1 MFRDFR
7 NRAEFYVV
15 YIAEAH
21 PVDGWQMAS
30 NEAEGIRILQAVSFA
45 ERLAAARRC
54 ADALGL
60 SIPTLVDEMDDAA
73 MRGFSAWPE
82 RIYIIDASGKVH
94 YRGGQGP
101 FDFKPDEA
109 RSVLSTLFE
118 GQVPDTPSA

>member
-1 MFRDFR
+1 MHQEFRD
-7 NRAEFYVV
+7 RADFYVV

-21 PVDGWQMAS
+21 PVDGWQLPA
-30 NEAEGIRILQAVSFA
+30 NEAEGILIRQPLAFP

-60 SIPTLVDEMDDAA
+60 SIPMLVDGMDDAA
-73 MRGFSAWPE
+73 MRAFAAWPE
-82 RIYIIDASGKVH
+82 RIYIVGTDGRVC

-109 RSVLSTLFE
+109 RAALRVLIEL
-118 GQVPDTPSA
+118 SAVA